1 MSIAG
6 ASAARGRPQ
15 RVICRERREA
25 GITAFPSPPGR
36 QADLDRP
43 ATALPEGGFL
53 ALAGKP
59 FKDEIPN
66 NFNSL
71 QVPVIT
77 LAQNT
82 TKEAVCLVFEKVNTG
97 GKALD
102 AFELVTAMY
111 AAHNFELWK
120 DWFARQAAM
129 SQQKVLRNVASTEF
143 LQAVALLNTKALRDD
158 HLTSHLID
166 PALLRANDFPAF
178 IAAREKALLKLI
190 EQATGRSAYRG
201 DADEP
206 EQEVDP
212 SPDIDQT
219 QMAAE

>member
-1 MSIAG
+1 M
-6 ASAARGRPQ
+6 
-15 RVICRERREA
+15 
-25 GITAFPSPPGR
+25 
-36 QADLDRP
+36 
-43 ATALPEGGFL
+43 
-53 ALAGKP
+53 
-59 FKDEIPN
+59 
-66 NFNSL
+66 
-71 QVPVIT
+71 PVIT

-111 AAHNFELWK
+111 AAHNFELRK

-166 PALLRANDFPAF
+166 PALLRANDFPAS
-178 IAAREKALLKLI
+178 IAAREGAAETHRAGDRPLRLSRRRGR
-190 EQATGRSAYRG
+190 AGAGGRSLAGHR
-201 DADEP
+201 P
-206 EQEVDP
+206 DP
-212 SPDIDQT
+212 DGGGVGPC
-219 QMAAE
+219 